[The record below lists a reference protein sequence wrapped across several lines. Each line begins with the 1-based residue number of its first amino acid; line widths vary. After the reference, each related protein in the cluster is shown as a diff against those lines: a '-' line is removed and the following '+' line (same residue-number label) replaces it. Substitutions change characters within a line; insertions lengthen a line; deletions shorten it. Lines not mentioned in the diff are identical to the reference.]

1 MQIPRFV
8 SRSAALLLAAL
19 AFPALAQTFP
29 DHTIKIV
36 VPQPPGGGFDLSA
49 RVIADKLPLF
59 LGQPVIV
66 ENKPGAGT
74 LVGTEFAARSA
85 PDGYTLL
92 LGGTSNM
99 ALNLGLY
106 QKLAYDPVRDFTS
119 LGLIV
124 TWPFMLVTRKNLPQ
138 KSLAEIIDF
147 ARKNPDRLTY
157 ASGGI
162 GTGQHIAVAVMAHL
176 AGVKMTHVPYS
187 GAQAAYQDIL
197 GGRVDMFFDNA
208 STALPQVRAGSVPA
222 LAVSSAKRYSVMPEL
237 PSVMETGLAALDM
250 ETWFGLFAPAGTPA
264 PVVAKLREAVAKA
277 RALPEVVELFGK
289 TGGAVNALDPAATE
303 AFVKSE
309 AARWNGLVREAGVT
323 AE

>member
-1 MQIPRFV
+1 MKLSGILFT
-8 SRSAALLLAAL
+8 AALLLGAIA
-19 AFPALAQTFP
+19 PAGAQTFP
-29 DHTIKIV
+29 DHPVRIV

-49 RVIADKLPLF
+49 RVIADKLPQF

-74 LVGTEFAARSA
+74 LVGTEFAARAA

-99 ALNLGLY
+99 ALNIGLY
-106 QKLAYDPVRDFTS
+106 PKLAYDPVKDFTS
-119 LGLIV
+119 VGLIV
-124 TWPFMLVTRKNLPQ
+124 TWPFMLVTRKDLPQ

-147 ARKNPDRLTY
+147 ARKNPDKLTY
-157 ASGGI
+157 ASGGR
-162 GTGQHIAVAVMAHL
+162 GTGQHIAVAVMAYL

-222 LAVSSAKRYSVMPEL
+222 LAVSSAKRYPVMPDL

-264 PVVAKLREAVAKA
+264 PVVAKLRDAVEKA

-289 TGGAVNALDPAATE
+289 TGGSVNALDAAATA

-309 AARWNGLVREAGVT
+309 AERWGKLVREAGV
-323 AE
+323 AAD